1 MLNIC
6 GHFHIA
12 IVALALY
19 WTIGSRTIKS
29 HFLTI
34 EKKERFLTVYDQIH
48 NVATYLISKTFS

>member
-19 WTIGSRTIKS
+19 WTIGRRTIKS

-34 EKKERFLTVYDQIH
+34 EKKERFLSVYDQIH
-48 NVATYLISKTFS
+48 NAATLT